1 MQGVCA
7 PRNVDLSESLLS
19 QIAAVAS
26 ALPPR
31 YYTQQQVFDEL
42 SKHWSAELESPALL
56 QRFHHRVGVDGRYF
70 ALPLEE
76 YAEMHRWGQFNSAWL
91 RVAEELG
98 EEAINTALERAGLT
112 KEHIGALLTVTVTG
126 VVSPSLDAHL
136 CNRMGLPAAV
146 RRTPIFGL
154 GCVAGA
160 AGIAQATDYVKA
172 YPGKI
177 AVLLSVELC
186 SLTWQ
191 RRDLSIA
198 NMIATGLFGDGAA
211 AVIVAGDQVALPK
224 PPCVAVLAT
233 AQSFYPNTE
242 EAMGWDIGEEGFRI
256 VLSPEVPA
264 IIRKHLPEDLDGFL
278 QANNL
283 KREDITSWVLHTGGP
298 KVLEAMADAAGVTR
312 EECQLSWDSLRKVGN
327 LSSASV
333 LFVLEDTIR
342 DRRPPAGSYGILAAM
357 GPGFC
362 SQLVLLRW

>member
-1 MQGVCA
+1 M
-7 PRNVDLSESLLS
+7 S

-42 SKHWSAELESPALL
+42 VKHWGPALENPALL
-56 QRFHHRVGVDGRYF
+56 ERFHHRVGVDGRYF

-76 YAEMHRWGQFNSAWL
+76 YAELERFGQFNAAWL

-98 EEAINTALERAGLT
+98 EQAIHTALDQTGLT
-112 KEHIGALLTVTVTG
+112 KEQIGALLTVTVTG

-136 CNRMGLPAAV
+136 CNRMGLPGDV

-160 AGIAQATDYVKA
+160 SGIAQAVDYVRA
-172 YPGKI
+172 YPEKI

-191 RRDLSIA
+191 RKDLSIA
-198 NMIATGLFGDGAA
+198 NMISTGLFGDGAA
-211 AVIVAGDQVALPK
+211 AVIVAGDRVKLPLREGQLAG
-224 PPCVAVLAT
+224 PTVVAT
-233 AQSFYPNTE
+233 ASSFYPNTE
-242 EAMGWDIGEEGFRI
+242 DAMGWDIGEEGFRI

-264 IIRKHLPEDLDGFL
+264 IIRKHLPGDLERFL
-278 QANNL
+278 AENGV
-283 KREDITSWVLHTGGP
+283 KREEIASWVLHTGGP

-333 LFVLEDTIR
+333 LFVLEDTMR
-342 DRRPPAGSYGILAAM
+342 ERRPAPGSYGILAAM

-362 SQLVLLRW
+362 AQLVLLRW

>member
-1 MQGVCA
+1 M
-7 PRNVDLSESLLS
+7 S
-19 QIAAVAS
+19 QIVAVAT

-31 YYTQQQVFDEL
+31 YYTQQQIFDEL
-42 SKHWSAELESPALL
+42 VKHWDDRLESPALL

-76 YAEMHRWGQFNSAWL
+76 YAEMHRWGQFNAAWL
-91 RVAEELG
+91 RIAEELG
-98 EEAINTALERAGLT
+98 EEAICRALDAAGLR
-112 KEHIGALLTVTVTG
+112 KEQIGALLTVTVTG

-136 CNRMGLPAAV
+136 CNRMGLPADV

-160 AGIAQATDYVKA
+160 SGIAQAADYVRA
-172 YPGKI
+172 YPDRI

-191 RRDLSIA
+191 RNDLSVA
-198 NMIATGLFGDGAA
+198 NFIATGLFGDGAA
-211 AVIVAGDQVALPK
+211 AVIVAGDEVELPK
-224 PPCVAVLAT
+224 PAGPTVVAT
-233 AQSFYPNTE
+233 ASSFYLNTE
-242 EAMGWDIGEEGFRI
+242 GAMGWDIEEQGFTL

-264 IIRKHLPEDLDGFL
+264 IIREHLPNDLARFL
-278 QANNL
+278 AANGL
-283 KREDITSWVLHTGGP
+283 RREEITSWVLHTGGP

-312 EECQLSWDSLRKVGN
+312 EECELSWNSLRKVGN

-333 LFVLEDTIR
+333 LFVLEDTIAE
-342 DRRPPAGSYGILAAM
+342 RRPAPGSYGILAAM

>member
-1 MQGVCA
+1 M
-7 PRNVDLSESLLS
+7 EFLLS

-42 SKHWSAELESPALL
+42 VKHWGPALENPALL
-56 QRFHHRVGVDGRYF
+56 ERFHHRVGVDGRYF

-76 YAEMHRWGQFNSAWL
+76 YAELERFGQFNAAWL

-98 EEAINTALERAGLT
+98 EQAIQTALDQAGLS
-112 KEHIGALLTVTVTG
+112 KEQIGALLTVTVTG

-136 CNRMGLPAAV
+136 CNRMGLPGDV

-160 AGIAQATDYVKA
+160 SGIAQAVDYVRA
-172 YPGKI
+172 YPEKI

-198 NMIATGLFGDGAA
+198 NMISTGLFGDGAA
-211 AVIVAGDQVALPK
+211 AVIVAGDRVKLPLREGQLAG
-224 PPCVAVLAT
+224 PTVVAT
-233 AQSFYPNTE
+233 ASSFYPDTE
-242 EAMGWDIGEEGFRI
+242 DAMGWDIGEEGFRI

-264 IIRKHLPEDLDGFL
+264 IIRKHLPVDLESFL
-278 QANNL
+278 AANGV
-283 KREDITSWVLHTGGP
+283 KREEIASWVLHTGGP

-333 LFVLEDTIR
+333 LFVLEDTMR
-342 DRRPPAGSYGILAAM
+342 ERRPATGSYGILAAM

-362 SQLVLLRW
+362 AQLVLLRW

>member
-1 MQGVCA
+1 M
-7 PRNVDLSESLLS
+7 S

-42 SKHWSAELESPALL
+42 VKHWGPALENPALL
-56 QRFHHRVGVDGRYF
+56 ERFHHRVGVDGRYF

-76 YAEMHRWGQFNSAWL
+76 YAELERFGQFNAAWL

-98 EEAINTALERAGLT
+98 EQAINTALDQAGLT
-112 KEHIGALLTVTVTG
+112 KEQIGALLTVTVTG

-136 CNRMGLPAAV
+136 CNRMGLPGDV

-160 AGIAQATDYVKA
+160 SGIAQATDYVRA
-172 YPGKI
+172 YPDKI

-198 NMIATGLFGDGAA
+198 NMISTGLFGDGAA
-211 AVIVAGDQVALPK
+211 AVIVAGDKVKLPK
-224 PPCVAVLAT
+224 TAGPTVVAT
-233 AQSFYPNTE
+233 ASSFYSNTE

-264 IIRKHLPEDLDGFL
+264 IIRKHLPADLEGFL
-278 QANNL
+278 AANGV
-283 KREDITSWVLHTGGP
+283 KREQIVSWVLHTGGP

-333 LFVLEDTIR
+333 LFVLEDTMR
-342 DRRPPAGSYGILAAM
+342 ERRPAPGSYGILAAM

-362 SQLVLLRW
+362 AQLVLLRW

>member
-1 MQGVCA
+1 MSRIV
-7 PRNVDLSESLLS
+7 
-19 QIAAVAS
+19 AVAS

-31 YYTQQQVFDEL
+31 YYTQQQVFDQL
-42 SKHWSAELESPALL
+42 VQHWGVELENPALL
-56 QRFHHRVGVDGRYF
+56 ERFHHRVGVDGRHF
-70 ALPLEE
+70 ALALDE
-76 YAEMHRWGQFNSAWL
+76 YAKLERWGEFNAAWL

-98 EEAINTALERAGLT
+98 EQAICRALARAGLG
-112 KEHIGALLTVTVTG
+112 KEQIGALLTVTVTG

-136 CNRMGLPAAV
+136 ANRMGLPGDI

-160 AGIAQATDYVKA
+160 AGIAQAYDYVRA
-172 YPGKI
+172 YPDKI

-198 NMIATGLFGDGAA
+198 NFIATGLFGDGAA
-211 AVIVAGDQVALPK
+211 AVIVAGEQVELPV
-224 PPCVAVLAT
+224 PAGGPTIVAV
-233 AQSFYPNTE
+233 QSSFYRDTE
-242 EAMGWDIGEEGFRI
+242 GAMGWDIGEEGFKI

-264 IIRKHLPEDLDGFL
+264 IIRKHLPLDLEGFL
-278 QANNL
+278 ATHGL
-283 KREDITSWVLHTGGP
+283 KREQITSWVLHTGGP

-312 EECQLSWDSLRKVGN
+312 EECALSWESLRKVGN

-333 LFVLEDTIR
+333 LLVLEDTIQE
-342 DRRPPAGSYGILAAM
+342 RRPAPGSYGILAAM

>member
-1 MQGVCA
+1 M
-7 PRNVDLSESLLS
+7 S

-42 SKHWSAELESPALL
+42 VKHWGPALENPALL
-56 QRFHHRVGVDGRYF
+56 ERFHHRVGVDGRYF

-76 YAEMHRWGQFNSAWL
+76 YAELERFGQFNAAWL

-98 EEAINTALERAGLT
+98 EQAIHTALDQAGLT
-112 KEHIGALLTVTVTG
+112 KEQIGALLTVTVTG

-136 CNRMGLPAAV
+136 CNRMGLPGDV

-160 AGIAQATDYVKA
+160 SGIAQAVDYVRA
-172 YPGKI
+172 YPEKI

-191 RRDLSIA
+191 RKDLSIA
-198 NMIATGLFGDGAA
+198 NMISTGLFGDGAA
-211 AVIVAGDQVALPK
+211 AVIVAGDRVKLPLREGQ
-224 PPCVAVLAT
+224 LAGPTVVGT
-233 AQSFYPNTE
+233 ASSFYPNTE
-242 EAMGWDIGEEGFRI
+242 DAMGWDIGEEGFRI

-264 IIRKHLPEDLDGFL
+264 IIRKHLPGDLESFL
-278 QANNL
+278 AANGV
-283 KREDITSWVLHTGGP
+283 KREQIASWVLHTGGP

-333 LFVLEDTIR
+333 LFVLEDTMR
-342 DRRPPAGSYGILAAM
+342 ERRPAAGSYGILAAM

-362 SQLVLLRW
+362 AQLVLLRW

>member
-1 MQGVCA
+1 M
-7 PRNVDLSESLLS
+7 S

-31 YYTQQQVFDEL
+31 YYTQQQVFDQL
-42 SKHWSAELESPALL
+42 VQHWGDQLENPALL
-56 QRFHHRVGVDGRYF
+56 ERFHHRVGVDGRYF
-70 ALPLEE
+70 ALALDE
-76 YAEMHRWGQFNSAWL
+76 YAKLERWGEFNAAWL

-98 EEAINTALERAGLT
+98 EEAICRALEQAGLG
-112 KEHIGALLTVTVTG
+112 KEQIGALLTVTVTG
-126 VVSPSLDAHL
+126 VASPSLDAHL
-136 CNRMGLPAAV
+136 CNRMGLPADV

-160 AGIAQATDYVKA
+160 AGIAQAYDYVRA
-172 YPGKI
+172 YPDKI

-191 RRDLSIA
+191 QRDLSIA
-198 NMIATGLFGDGAA
+198 NFIATGLFGDGAA
-211 AVIVAGDQVALPK
+211 AVIVAGDEVTLPLAKGPAGPQV
-224 PPCVAVLAT
+224 VACAS
-233 AQSFYPNTE
+233 SFYLNTE
-242 EAMGWDIGEEGFRI
+242 EAMGWDIGEEGFKI

-264 IIRKHLPEDLDGFL
+264 IIREHLPVDLARFL
-278 QANNL
+278 AANGVE
-283 KREDITSWVLHTGGP
+283 REQISSWVLHTGGP

-312 EECQLSWDSLRKVGN
+312 DECRLSWESLRKVGN

-342 DRRPPAGSYGILAAM
+342 EQRPAPGSFGILAAM

>member
-1 MQGVCA
+1 M
-7 PRNVDLSESLLS
+7 S

-31 YYTQQQVFDEL
+31 YYTQQEIFDEL
-42 SKHWSAELESPALL
+42 VKHWEGDLENPALL
-56 QRFHHRVGVDGRYF
+56 QRFHQRVGVDGRYF

-76 YAEMHRWGQFNSAWL
+76 YAGLERWGAFNAAWL

-98 EEAINTALERAGLT
+98 EEAICRALETAGLG
-112 KEHIGALLTVTVTG
+112 KEQIGALLTVTVTG
-126 VVSPSLDAHL
+126 VASPSLDAHL
-136 CNRMGLPAAV
+136 CNRMGLPADV

-160 AGIAQATDYVKA
+160 AGLAQASDYVRA
-172 YPGKI
+172 YPGKV

-191 RRDLSIA
+191 RRDFSVA
-198 NMIATGLFGDGAA
+198 NFIATGLFGDGAA
-211 AVIVAGDQVALPK
+211 AVIVAGDQVKLPR
-224 PPCVAVLAT
+224 PAGPAILAT
-233 AQSFYPNTE
+233 ASNFYPNTE

-264 IIRKHLPEDLDGFL
+264 IIRKHLPEDLAAFL
-278 QANNL
+278 AANGL
-283 KREDITSWVLHTGGP
+283 RRDEITSWVLHTGGP
-298 KVLEAMADAAGVTR
+298 KVLEAMADGAGVTR
-312 EECQLSWDSLRKVGN
+312 AECALSWDSLRKVGN

-342 DRRPPAGSYGILAAM
+342 ERRPAPGSYGILAAM

>member
-1 MQGVCA
+1 MS
-7 PRNVDLSESLLS
+7 R
-19 QIAAVAS
+19 IAAVAS

-31 YYTQQQVFDEL
+31 YYTQQQVFDQL
-42 SKHWSAELESPALL
+42 VQHWGDELENPALL
-56 QRFHHRVGVDGRYF
+56 ERFHHRVGVDGRYF
-70 ALPLEE
+70 ALPLDE
-76 YAEMHRWGQFNSAWL
+76 YAKLGRWGEYNAAWL

-98 EEAINTALERAGLT
+98 EQAICRALARAGLA
-112 KEHIGALLTVTVTG
+112 KEQIGALLTVTVTG

-136 CNRMGLPAAV
+136 SNRMALPAAV

-160 AGIAQATDYVKA
+160 SGIAQAHDYVRA
-172 YPGKI
+172 YPDKI

-191 RRDLSIA
+191 RRDLSVA
-198 NMIATGLFGDGAA
+198 NFIATGLFGDGAA
-211 AVIVAGDQVALPK
+211 AVIVAGDEVELPVAAGGPT
-224 PPCVAVLAT
+224 VLA
-233 AQSFYPNTE
+233 AQSSFYRDTE
-242 EAMGWDIGEEGFRI
+242 GAMGWDIGEEGFRI

-264 IIRKHLPEDLDGFL
+264 IIRKHLPQDLHGFL
-278 QANNL
+278 AAHGL
-283 KREDITSWVLHTGGP
+283 RREQISSWVLHTGGP

-312 EECQLSWDSLRKVGN
+312 EECALSWESLRKVGN

-333 LFVLEDTIR
+333 LMVLEDTIQE
-342 DRRPPAGSYGILAAM
+342 RRPAPGSYGILAAM

>member
-1 MQGVCA
+1 M
-7 PRNVDLSESLLS
+7 S

-31 YYTQQQVFDEL
+31 YYTQQQVFEEL
-42 SKHWSAELESPALL
+42 AKHWSAELDNPALL
-56 QRFHHRVGVDGRYF
+56 QRFHQRVGVDGRYF

-76 YAEMHRWGQFNSAWL
+76 YVEMKRWGQFNAAWL

-98 EEAINTALERAGLT
+98 EQAICQALDAAGLG
-112 KEHIGALLTVTVTG
+112 KEQIGALLTVTVTG

-136 CNRMGLPAAV
+136 CNRMGLPADV

-160 AGIAQATDYVKA
+160 SGIAQATDYVRA
-172 YPGKI
+172 YPDKI

-198 NMIATGLFGDGAA
+198 NLIASGLFGDGAA
-211 AVIVAGDQVALPK
+211 AVIVAGDRVKLPK
-224 PPCVAVLAT
+224 TAGPTVVAT
-233 AQSFYPNTE
+233 ASNFYTNTE
-242 EAMGWDIGEEGFRI
+242 DAMGWDIGEEGFKI

-264 IIRKHLPEDLDGFL
+264 IIREHLPEDLAKFL
-278 QANNL
+278 AANGL
-283 KREDITSWVLHTGGP
+283 EREQITSWVLHTGGP

-312 EECQLSWDSLRKVGN
+312 EECALSWESLRKVGN

-342 DRRPPAGSYGILAAM
+342 ERRPEPGSYGILAAM

>member
-1 MQGVCA
+1 M
-7 PRNVDLSESLLS
+7 S

-42 SKHWSAELESPALL
+42 VKHWGPALENPALL
-56 QRFHHRVGVDGRYF
+56 ERFHHRVGVDGRYF

-76 YAEMHRWGQFNSAWL
+76 YAKLERFGQFNAAWL

-98 EEAINTALERAGLT
+98 EQAIQTALAQAGLT
-112 KEHIGALLTVTVTG
+112 KEQIGALLTVTVTG

-136 CNRMGLPAAV
+136 CNRMGLPGDV

-160 AGIAQATDYVKA
+160 SGIAQAVDYVRA
-172 YPGKI
+172 YPDKI

-191 RRDLSIA
+191 RKDLSIA
-198 NMIATGLFGDGAA
+198 NMISTGLFGDGAA
-211 AVIVAGDQVALPK
+211 AVIVAGDRVKLPQ
-224 PPCVAVLAT
+224 PEGRPAGPTVVAT
-233 AQSFYPNTE
+233 ASSFYPNTE

-264 IIRKHLPEDLDGFL
+264 IIRKHLPHDLERFL
-278 QANNL
+278 AANGL
-283 KREDITSWVLHTGGP
+283 KREQIASWVLHTGGP
-298 KVLEAMADAAGVTR
+298 KVLEAMADAAGVTK

-333 LFVLEDTIR
+333 LFVLEDTMR
-342 DRRPPAGSYGILAAM
+342 ERRPAPGSYGILAAM

-362 SQLVLLRW
+362 AQLVLLKW